1 MADQLIRLS
10 DALAVVQ
17 GVREEVRNC
26 ESLGGPL
33 NAYEALT
40 LTRTSLSTIMPADAR
55 PVLRG
60 HWVRVDWWSTVVTYR
75 CSECKFY
82 AHTKASNFCP
92 NCGAD
97 MRDNET
103 AIS

>member
-1 MADQLIRLS
+1 MAERLIRLS

-40 LTRTSLSTIMPADAR
+40 LVRTSLSTIAPADAR
-55 PVLRG
+55 P
-60 HWVRVDWWSTVVTYR
+60 
-75 CSECKFY
+75 
-82 AHTKASNFCP
+82 ATK
-92 NCGAD
+92 
-97 MRDNET
+97 R
-103 AIS
+103 